1 MSVTLHGD
9 MRVIEEGRPRS
20 SFRGFLMALVLLLAI
35 LWGALYGA
43 LRTGGGRNLVAA
55 RLSKHLNTAL
65 TVEETRL
72 RFPLTLR
79 MQGVQSE
86 DYTEGST
93 GFRAREVQIRL
104 GLKPWV
110 WVTLLQPELN
120 MIWSTEAGWSP
131 AVFRAVGDLPG
142 SNIGTLETMCQ
153 PWRRS
158 VRLNVVDGTL
168 RWFGEQS
175 RPLAWVDGV
184 VFRVAPIALPD
195 RTVYVHQFAADRVV
209 DGGAGAI
216 ENTVLEWI
224 SGTEGG
230 FVEIARSAS
239 LPPAN
244 GTGFWSVTHGNTAGH

>member
-1 MSVTLHGD
+1 MSVTLHGE
-9 MRVIEEGRPRS
+9 MRVTEEGRPRS
-20 SFRGFLMALVLLLAI
+20 SFRGFVMALVLLLAI

-43 LRTGGGRNLVAA
+43 LRTAGGRSLVEQ
-55 RLSKHLNTAL
+55 RLAKQLSTPL
-65 TVEETRL
+65 TVEDTRL

-79 MQGVQSE
+79 IQGVQSE

-93 GFRAREVQIRL
+93 GFRVREVQIRL

-110 WVTLLQPELN
+110 WVTVMQPELS
-120 MIWSTEAGWSP
+120 MVWSSEAGWSP
-131 AVFRAVGDLPG
+131 AVFRSVGELPG
-142 SNIGTLETMCQ
+142 SNIMTLETMCR

-158 VRLNVVDGTL
+158 VRLDVMDGTL
-168 RWFGEQS
+168 RWFGEES
-175 RPLAWVDGV
+175 RPLAWLDGL
-184 VFRVAPIALPD
+184 VFRVAPVELPD

-216 ENTVLEWI
+216 ENTALEWI
-224 SGTEGG
+224 SGADGG

-239 LPPAN
+239 LPPAD